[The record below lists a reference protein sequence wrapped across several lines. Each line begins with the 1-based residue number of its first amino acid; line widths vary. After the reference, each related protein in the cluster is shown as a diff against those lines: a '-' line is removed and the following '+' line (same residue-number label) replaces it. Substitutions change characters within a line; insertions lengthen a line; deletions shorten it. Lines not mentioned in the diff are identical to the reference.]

1 MYQIDIVKF
10 NADNTKTKTTRDIY
24 SEDALF
30 AELTCLENAYA
41 VSKDFKNGKI
51 VAAKNENDQFECDVY
66 SENTLLCIFKITK
79 HTLTVFDVLKKE
91 TENFHKNINVEI
103 QDSSGKL
110 IRFIKFSG
118 NEKKFLN
125 EELTATPV
133 ISHEK
138 RYGNIIITI

>member
-1 MYQIDIVKF
+1 MYQIEIVKF
-10 NADNTKTKTTRDIY
+10 NTDQTKTKTLRDIY
-24 SEDALF
+24 SEDVFF

-41 VSKDFKNGKI
+41 VAKDFKNNKI
-51 VAAKNENDQFECDVY
+51 VAAKNENGQFECDIY
-66 SENTLLCIFKITK
+66 SENTLLYIFTMKQ

-91 TENFHKNINVEI
+91 TENFHKSINVEI

-125 EELTATPV
+125 EKLTATHV
-133 ISHEK
+133 ISYEK
-138 RYGNIIITI
+138 RYGDVIMTI